1 MNEGL
6 RQAQHLRTNSDNVCA
21 TLDDS
26 AQNFAH
32 SANRHGIWHPLATHL
47 YSVGELAHEFAA
59 GTLWSQESRLAGLLH
74 DLGKYGRRFQK
85 RLRGEGS
92 GLDHWSQ
99 GASVA
104 LQHKAVAAA
113 LAIQGH
119 HIGLQRGDKDALK
132 RLHPATLTNA
142 VLPGLQLSDADLDAL
157 TARATADGL
166 QFEAPTTLC
175 MQGWH
180 QAVAS
185 MLDVRL
191 LFSCLTDADFVDTE
205 AHFNGNKDGKQA
217 RANGPALD
225 PAAALVALDYFMA
238 NSIRKGSL
246 ATDAV
251 RAAREA
257 LWRACEDASTA
268 VPGPFTLTAPTGSG
282 KTLAMLRF
290 ALEHARVHG
299 LGRIVLAVPFLTVV
313 EQTAAIY
320 RQIFAGFPANFVL
333 EHHSL
338 AGFGEESDR
347 EDAEGGASR
356 QRRLLAENW
365 DAPIVLTTNV
375 QLLESLFSNRPSACR
390 KLHRL
395 MRSVVIFDEA
405 QSLPTTLAVP
415 TLAALSHLASQY
427 KSSVVFA
434 TATQPAFDTL
444 SDAVSK
450 YAVAGW
456 RPTEIVPGHADLF
469 SKLKRVEV
477 TWPIAKKSWNAL
489 ADELRAQRQALV
501 VCNLKRHALTL
512 LGVLQENGMDGL
524 FHLSTNLC
532 AEHRRAVL
540 DRVRTRL
547 ASGQVCRLIS
557 TQCVEAGVD
566 VDFPVVYRAF
576 GPLDA
581 IAQAAGRCNR
591 EGRLNAQGAYGRV
604 IVFEPDDE
612 GEARYQYPTF
622 AYYQAAEV
630 TRALRVEHGDLDLND
645 PAIFREYYEKLY
657 DVTNPATLNNE
668 FEDAIDAWDFVEV
681 ARRYRLIDQ
690 NTFQL
695 LVPWADRWSEF
706 KCLRDEAE
714 HAGISARWMRRAQ
727 GLAVSVYKPREAMP
741 AWAIPARLKPYGRTG
756 GVSDEWFILEGDHY
770 NDTLGLV
777 PPEGPQL
784 FIA

>member
-1 MNEGL
+1 MYY
-6 RQAQHLRTNSDNVCA
+6 
-21 TLDDS
+21 
-26 AQNFAH
+26 AH
-32 SANRHGIWHPLATHL
+32 SANDIGNWHPLAAHL
-47 YSVGELAHEFAA
+47 SSVAHLAKAFA
-59 GTLWSQESRLAGLLH
+59 SESAWRDEAHLAGLLH
-74 DLGKYGRRFQK
+74 DLGKYADRFQR
-85 RLRGEGS
+85 RLHGEES

-99 GASVA
+99 GASLA
-104 LQHKAVAAA
+104 LTNRAVGAA

-132 RLHPATLTNA
+132 RLHPTALTNA
-142 VLPGLQLSDADLDAL
+142 VLPGLRLSDADLDAL

-191 LFSCLTDADFVDTE
+191 LFSCLTDADFLDTE
-205 AHFNGNKDGKQA
+205 AHFNGDKNGKQA
-217 RANGPALD
+217 RVGGPTLD
-225 PAAALVALDYFMA
+225 PAAALAALDCFMA
-238 NSIRKGSL
+238 DSIRKGNL
-246 ATDAV
+246 ATDDV
-251 RAAREA
+251 RATREA
-257 LWRACEDASTA
+257 LWRACGDAATA
-268 VPGPFTLTAPTGSG
+268 APGTFTLTAPTGSG

-290 ALEHARVHG
+290 ALEHARQHG
-299 LGRIVLAVPFLTVV
+299 LRRIVLAVPFLTVV

-395 MRSVVIFDEA
+395 LRSVVIFDEA
-405 QSLPTTLAVP
+405 QSLPATLTVP

-450 YAVAGW
+450 HAVAGW
-456 RPTEIVPGHADLF
+456 KPTEIVTGHAELF
-469 SKLKRVEV
+469 KKLKRVDVE
-477 TWPIAKKSWNAL
+477 WRAAKSSWHAL
-489 ADELRAQRQALV
+489 SEALKRQPQALV
-501 VCNLKRHALTL
+501 VCNLKRHALAL
-512 LGVLQENGMDGL
+512 LKALQENGADGV

-540 DRVRTRL
+540 DRVHRRL

-581 IAQAAGRCNR
+581 VAQAAGRCNR
-591 EGRLNAQGAYGRV
+591 EGRLNAQGEYGRV
-604 IVFEPDDE
+604 IVFEPEDT
-612 GEARYQYPTF
+612 GEARHQYPTF

-668 FEDAIDAWDFVEV
+668 LEDAIDARDFVEV

-690 NTFQL
+690 NAFQL

-706 KCLRDEAE
+706 EALRDEAE
-714 HAGISARWMRRAQ
+714 HAGISTRWMRRAQ

-741 AWAIPARLKPYGRTG
+741 PWAIPAKLKPYGRTG
-756 GVSDEWFILEGDHY
+756 GVSDEWFILEGAHY